1 MPTRISSPE
10 QLLKMFDKEVREVD
24 EFIITEKDAISWKA
38 ALIDEFATAQS
49 MSLEDVVRIFN
60 EYRIL
65 DTWSAT
71 YPGVSACL
79 NPSTLE

>member
-1 MPTRISSPE
+1 M
-10 QLLKMFDKEVREVD
+10 D

-65 DTWSAT
+65 EYLDRNIDILIGRTPQYLVNDISKRIGMPKPVYA
-71 YPGVSACL
+71 
-79 NPSTLE
+79 